1 VEVELETL
9 VEQVAQGE
17 VEHMT
22 QVEVEVETP
31 MGRWLRGSGGCRRH
45 LRWRWIRRL
54 K

>member
-1 VEVELETL
+1 METL

-31 MGRWLRGSGGCRRH
+31 MGRWLRGE
-45 LRWRWIRRL
+45 WRVQEASQVEVD
-54 K
+54 